1 MSIGSIIKAKRKQ
14 KDLTQEQFAEYLNVS
29 VSAVSQWECDK
40 TTPDYSLLVPLAN
53 FFDITLDELLGRT
66 PGEKEMA
73 IDEYNKTDM
82 TLANEGKC
90 EACIEMWREALKRFP
105 GDYHCMTMLADS
117 LFLSLV
123 ANTKDREEKA
133 KECVS
138 LCDRILRDCTETSA
152 RESAVQT
159 LVYIYS
165 MPDISFADEEKAVEY
180 ASKAGSMLI
189 SSPFLLETAYFTKES
204 RAKRMK
210 IKHENRIFFLSH
222 LTASLVYDKDVSPE
236 DHLSALECALMLWKI
251 VFYDE
256 NYLFYHCRLADI
268 YFYIAKIQ
276 AGRKNK
282 KDTLD
287 AIEKMLFH
295 ARSYDLLPPGEK
307 HYTSKFINATT
318 SNIANTSKNY
328 SGSNICLVLNLMN
341 QKEFDFI
348 RNDSD
353 YLALIKKYQCN
364 G

>member
-14 KDLTQEQFAEYLNVS
+14 KDLTQEQFAEYLNIS

-40 TTPDYSLLVPLAN
+40 TIPDYSLLVPLAN

-66 PGEKEMA
+66 PNAKEMA
-73 IDEYNKTDM
+73 IEEYNNTDKS
-82 TLANEGKC
+82 LSNEGKV
-90 EACIEMWREALKRFP
+90 EARIEMWREALKRFP
-105 GDYHCMTMLADS
+105 GDYHCMTMLANS
-117 LFLSLV
+117 LYLSLI
-123 ANTKDREEKA
+123 ANSKDREDKA

-138 LCDRILRDCTETSA
+138 LCELILRDCTETGA
-152 RESAVQT
+152 RENAVQT

-165 MPDISFADEEKAVEY
+165 MPDVSFADESKAVEY
-180 ASKAGSMLI
+180 ASQAGSMLI
-189 SSPFLLETAYFTKES
+189 SRPFLLEAAYFTKES
-204 RAKRMK
+204 QTKRIE

-236 DHLSALECALMLWKI
+236 DHLSALECALKLWKT

-256 NYLFYHCRLADI
+256 NYLFYHCRIADI

-282 KDTLD
+282 KDTID
-287 AIEKMLFH
+287 AIEKMLYH
-295 ARSYDLLPPGEK
+295 ARSYDLLPQGER
-307 HYTSKFINATT
+307 HYTSRFISATT

-328 SGSNICLVLNLMN
+328 SDSHIFCVLNLLN
-341 QKEFDFI
+341 QTDFDFI

-353 YLALIKKYQCN
+353 YLALMEEYQCK
-364 G
+364 